1 MLVLL
6 MSDLKT
12 SYPSY
17 FRWEVPRSERVGAAG
32 IGHQQRTQV
41 QERSLV
47 QRLRE
52 QIGNLLLSR
61 DPVDVDDEV
70 KVELAGVLHPD
81 LDGWQQG
88 GERKAVWSG

>member
-1 MLVLL
+1 MRALSASVLL
-6 MSDLKT
+6 AH
-12 SYPSY
+12 
-17 FRWEVPRSERVGAAG
+17 E
-32 IGHQQRTQV
+32 QRPQV
-41 QERSLV
+41 QEGCLV
-47 QRLRE
+47 ERLRE

-88 GERKAVWSG
+88 GERGVAEHDVHQAQ